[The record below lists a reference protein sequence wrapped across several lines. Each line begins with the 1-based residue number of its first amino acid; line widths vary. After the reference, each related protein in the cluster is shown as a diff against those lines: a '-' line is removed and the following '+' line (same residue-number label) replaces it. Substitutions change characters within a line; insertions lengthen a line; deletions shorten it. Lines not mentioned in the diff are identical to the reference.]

1 MSPRVEG
8 GRDIQ
13 GADKQEQHMK
23 QHAFPVER
31 AYRASLQQRELYEG
45 KGLAGEAY
53 RASCHALWALLDKE
67 ARPNTLKGTS
77 FEYLARKFN
86 NLREE
91 AKKNPGKLDPAFR
104 DWHTFAYHVGPRPSD
119 KHQLDRINDSDN
131 YRMGNVRWL
140 HATRQNSN
148 KRNNRHHLYR
158 GRRLTDAEL
167 SGLLAKNFKNHSPEA
182 IKKYRQRRT
191 IDGISNEDIT
201 REIFKRHGLP
211 YESSGNPLED
221 ADFSPKYYKKL
232 SEAYRTSSSELTR
245 IAFEIA
251 WLQEKLKELERDQS
265 EIFNLPVKGLAEVEA
280 KLISRKADLQWDLK
294 IARERESNLK
304 VEKAKQ
310 DIDGTEPE
318 TDCGTI
324 TKAMKPQP
332 QWGCEKKVLSANL

>member
-1 MSPRVEG
+1 MEP
-8 GRDIQ
+8 
-13 GADKQEQHMK
+13 HT
-23 QHAFPVER
+23 FPVER

-45 KGLAGEAY
+45 KALAADAY

-67 ARPNTLKGTS
+67 ARPNTLKGTP

-91 AKKNPGKLDPAFR
+91 AKKKPGKLDPAFR

-131 YRMGNVRWL
+131 YRVGNVRWL

-148 KRNNRHHLYR
+148 KRGNRHHLYR
-158 GRRLTDAEL
+158 GRRFTDAEL
-167 SGLLAKNFKNHSPEA
+167 SALLAKNFKDYSPEA
-182 IKKYRQRRT
+182 IKKYRQRRAKE
-191 IDGISNEDIT
+191 GFSNEDIT

-251 WLQEKLKELERDQS
+251 WLEGKIITLKTDRQNEMDGLVTLNKEDSYKLLCRISDLED
-265 EIFNLPVKGLAEVEA
+265 
-280 KLISRKADLQWDLK
+280 DLQK
-294 IARERESNLK
+294 ARNRESKLGVQK
-304 VEKAKQ
+304 IKQ
-310 DIDGTEPE
+310 DIESTEPE
-318 TDCGTI
+318 TGCGTL
-324 TKAMKPQP
+324 TKAMKPQI
-332 QWGCEKKVLSANL
+332 QWAEDAKTLSANL